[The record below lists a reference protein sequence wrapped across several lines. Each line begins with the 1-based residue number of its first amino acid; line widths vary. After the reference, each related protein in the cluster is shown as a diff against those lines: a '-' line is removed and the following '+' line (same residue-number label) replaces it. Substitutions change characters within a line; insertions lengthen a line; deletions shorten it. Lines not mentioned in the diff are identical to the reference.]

1 MRAKRGKLTTSLML
15 LSAVPLLTF
24 GLIVMLI
31 TSKIIYSSLRE
42 EVRYSLGV
50 LGTFSYQAFEV
61 LYPGDFEKSGTVLLK
76 GGKSLEGRD
85 ELVDD
90 LKETAG
96 VDATLFYGKERYLTT
111 IVGSDGT
118 RAIGTVAETA
128 VTDKVLGAGETYF
141 SDHVLVNGTPYFGYY
156 QPIRNSDHSTVGM
169 MFVGKPRSEVMKRI
183 DTNIFMVFL
192 AAFGMI
198 AIAIGV
204 SYFYSRKV
212 IDLLKKTEMFLGAVA
227 KGDLTAGLEPEILE
241 RSDEL
246 GEMSRFAVILRDSIE
261 SMAGK
266 DALTC
271 LYNRR
276 SCDVVL
282 NSLVEK
288 AGRENG
294 MFSAAIGDID
304 YFKHIN
310 DTYGHQAGDEVLKMV
325 AHAVAEHMEHIG
337 FAFRWG
343 GEEFLMVYEEL
354 DREQVFACVEKLR
367 AVIGGSEMDW
377 HGETIKITMTFGI
390 ADYGE
395 AGDAKELIRLAD
407 ARLYSGK
414 SSGRN
419 RTVFCCGKPDGE

>member
-31 TSKIIYSSLRE
+31 TSEIIYSSLRE
-42 EVRYSLGV
+42 EVKYSLGV
-50 LGTFSYQAFEV
+50 LGTFSYRTFEV
-61 LYPGDFEKSGTVLLK
+61 SYPGDFEMLGTVLFK

-111 IVGSDGT
+111 IIGSDGA
-118 RAIGTVAETA
+118 RAIGTAAEPV
-128 VTDKVLGAGETYF
+128 VTDKVLGRGETYF

-156 QPIRNSDHSTVGM
+156 QPIRNSDHSIVGM
-169 MFVGKPRSEVMKRI
+169 MFVGKPRNVVMKRI
-183 DTNIFMVFL
+183 NTNIFMVCISAL
-192 AAFGMI
+192 AMI
-198 AIAIGV
+198 GIAIGV
-204 SYFYSRKV
+204 SCFYSRRV
-212 IDLLKKTEMFLGAVA
+212 IDLLKKTEKFLGAVA
-227 KGDLTAGLEPEILE
+227 RGDLTAGLEPEILE

-261 SMAGK
+261 AMAGK
-266 DALTC
+266 DSLTG

-294 MFSAAIGDID
+294 MFSAVMGDID
-304 YFKHIN
+304 YFKRIN

-325 AHAVAEHMEHIG
+325 AHAVAEHMEHLG

-354 DREQVFACVEKLR
+354 DREQTFARVEKLR
-367 AVIGGSEMDW
+367 TVINGREMDW
-377 HGETIKITMTFGI
+377 RGEKIRITITFGI

-395 AGDAKELIRLAD
+395 AKDVKELIRLAD

-419 RTVFCCGKPDGE
+419 RTVVCCDGQDGE